1 MNDSCKEVSVM
12 KEKIGFISLGCP
24 KNQVDSELMIAKLQ
38 AAGYEMIDTPFGAD
52 VVIINTCGF
61 IEAAKQEAIDNILEM
76 GQYKEDG
83 DVGKILVIGCMAE
96 RYRDEI
102 LKEMPEVDAVAGLG
116 VNGDIVAFV
125 EQALAGKTKSVYP
138 DKTALPLSGERV
150 LTTPEHWAYLKISD
164 GCSNCCAYCAIP
176 QIRGPFRS
184 RPIESIVSEAGTL
197 AAQGVKE
204 LIVIAQDTTRY
215 GLDLYGELKLPALLR
230 ELVKIDGI
238 HWIRLLYCYP
248 DRITDE
254 LLETIRDNPKILH
267 YIDLPLQH
275 ASSKVLKAMHRTGDK
290 ESLLS
295 LVRKIR
301 AYLPDAVLRTTF
313 ITGFPGETDEDFD
326 ELSEFIDEAAFERLG
341 CFAYSREEGTPA
353 YDYPDQVDAALAAHR
368 GEVLMDQQYRIFAE
382 KQALLIGRHVE
393 CVVEDYDGFSDSYGG
408 RTWMDA
414 PEIDS
419 TIRFVSDRDLNVGDF
434 VTVRINDTDE
444 YDLIGEV
451 VD

>member
-1 MNDSCKEVSVM
+1 MSI
-12 KEKIGFISLGCP
+12 KIGFISLGCP
-24 KNQVDSELMIAKLQ
+24 KNQVDSELMIAKL
-38 AAGYEMIDTPFGAD
+38 ADAGYEMIDTPFGAD

-83 DVGKILVIGCMAE
+83 NVGKIIVIGCMAE

-116 VNGDIVAFV
+116 ANGNIVSLV
-125 EQALAGKTKSVYP
+125 ERVLEDRRISEYP

-164 GCSNCCAYCAIP
+164 GCSNCCTYCAIP

-184 RPIESIVSEAGTL
+184 RPMESIVSEAEAL
-197 AAQGVKE
+197 AAEGVKE

-215 GLDLYGELKLPALLR
+215 GLDLYGELKLPELLKKLCR
-230 ELVKIDGI
+230 IDGV

-254 LLETIRDNPKILH
+254 LLETMRDNPKILH

-275 ASSKVLKAMHRTGDK
+275 ASGKILKAMNRTGDR
-290 ESLLS
+290 ESLLA
-295 LVRKIR
+295 LINKIR
-301 AYLPDAVLRTTF
+301 EYLPDAVLRTTF
-313 ITGFPGETDEDFD
+313 ITGFPGETEEDFD
-326 ELSEFIDEAAFERLG
+326 ELSAFIAEAGFERLG

-353 YDYPDQVDAALAAHR
+353 YDFPDQVDPDVAAER
-368 GEVLMDQQYRIFAE
+368 GEALMDQQYRIFAE
-382 KQALLIGRHVE
+382 KQKALVGRFVE

-414 PEIDS
+414 PEIDYA
-419 TIRFVSDRDLNVGDF
+419 IRFVSDRDLNIGDF

-444 YDLIGEV
+444 YDLIGET

>member
-1 MNDSCKEVSVM
+1 MST
-12 KEKIGFISLGCP
+12 KIGFISLGCP

-125 EQALAGKTKSVYP
+125 EQALAGETNSVYP
-138 DKTALPLSGERV
+138 EKTTLPLSGERV

-184 RPIESIVSEAGTL
+184 RPIESIVSEAETL

-215 GLDLYGELKLPALLR
+215 GLDLYGELKLPALLK
-230 ELVKIDGI
+230 ELVKIEGI

-275 ASSKVLKAMHRTGDK
+275 ASGKVLKAMHRTGDK
-290 ESLLS
+290 ESLLA
-295 LVRKIR
+295 LIRKIR
-301 AYLPDAVLRTTF
+301 DYLPDAVLRTTF

-326 ELSEFIDEAAFERLG
+326 ELSEFIDDAAFERLG

-353 YDYPDQVDAALAAHR
+353 YDFPDQVDPALAAHR

-419 TIRFVSDRDLNVGDF
+419 SIRFVSDRDLNVGDF

>member
-1 MNDSCKEVSVM
+1 
-12 KEKIGFISLGCP
+12 
-24 KNQVDSELMIAKLQ
+24 MIAKL
-38 AAGYEMIDTPFGAD
+38 ADAGYDMIDTPFGAD
-52 VVIINTCGF
+52 IVIINTCGF

-83 DVGKILVIGCMAE
+83 EVGKIIVIGCMAE
-96 RYRDEI
+96 RYKEEI

-116 VNGDIVAFV
+116 INGDIVDFVQQVTAEGKRSAFP
-125 EQALAGKTKSVYP
+125 E
-138 DKTALPLSGERV
+138 KTALPLSGERV

-184 RPIESIVSEAGTL
+184 RTIESIVAEAETL
-197 AAQGVKE
+197 AKDGVKE

-215 GLDLYGELKLPALLR
+215 GLDLYGELKLPALLK
-230 ELVKIDGI
+230 ELCKVEGI

-254 LLETIRDNPKILH
+254 LLETIRDNEKILH

-275 ASSKVLKAMHRTGDK
+275 ASGKILKAMHRAGDK
-290 ESLLS
+290 ESLTALIE
-295 LVRKIR
+295 KIR
-301 AYLPDAVLRTTF
+301 ACLPDCVLRTTF

-326 ELSEFIDEAAFERLG
+326 ELSEFIDDIGFDRLG
-341 CFAYSREEGTPA
+341 CFNFSPEEGTPA
-353 YDYPDQVDAALAAHR
+353 FDLPDQVDTELAIHR
-368 GEVLMDQQYRIFAE
+368 GEVLMEQQYGIMHDKLE
-382 KQALLIGRHVE
+382 ALEGRTVE
-393 CVVEDYDGFSDSYGG
+393 CVVEDYDGFSDSYSG

-419 TIRFVSDRDLNVGDF
+419 MIRFVSRRPLEIGQFVNVK
-434 VTVRINDTDE
+434 INAAEE
-444 YDLIGEV
+444 YDLIGETV
-451 VD
+451 N

>member
-1 MNDSCKEVSVM
+1 M

-24 KNQVDSELMIAKLQ
+24 KNQVDSELMIAKLSD
-38 AAGYEMIDTPFGAD
+38 AGYEMIDTPFGAD

-83 DVGKILVIGCMAE
+83 NVGKILVIGCMAE

-116 VNGDIVAFV
+116 VNGDIVSFV
-125 EQALAGKTKSVYP
+125 ERALAGDVKSEYP
-138 DKTALPLSGERV
+138 EKTALPLSGERV

-184 RPIESIVSEAGTL
+184 RPIESIVKEAEAL
-197 AAQGVKE
+197 AAAGVKE

-215 GLDLYGELKLPALLR
+215 GLDLYGELKLPELLR
-230 ELVKIDGI
+230 RLDKIDGLK
-238 HWIRLLYCYP
+238 WIRLLYCYP

-254 LLETIRDNPKILH
+254 LLETIKNSEKVLH

-275 ASSKVLKAMHRTGDK
+275 ASGRILKAMNRTGDRQ
-290 ESLLS
+290 SLTDLIA
-295 LVRKIR
+295 KIR
-301 AYLPDAVLRTTF
+301 SYLPDCVLRTTF

-326 ELSEFIDEAAFERLG
+326 ELSEFIDDIGFDRLG
-341 CFAYSREEGTPA
+341 CFAYSREENTLA
-353 YDYPDQVDAALAAHR
+353 YDLPDQVEPALAQHR
-368 GEVLMDQQYRIFAE
+368 GEVLMEQQYRIFEE
-382 KQALLIGRHVE
+382 KQEMQIGRTVT
-393 CVVEDYDGFSDSYGG
+393 CVVEDYDSFSDSYAG

-419 TIRFVSDRDLNVGDF
+419 AIRFVSDKPLDVGDF
-434 VTVRINDTDE
+434 VTVKIVDVND
-444 YDLIGEV
+444 YDLLGEAV
-451 VD
+451 EY

>member
-1 MNDSCKEVSVM
+1 MN
-12 KEKIGFISLGCP
+12 EKIGFISLGCP
-24 KNQVDSELMIAKLQ
+24 KNQVDSELMIAKL
-38 AAGYEMIDTPFGAD
+38 ADAGYEMIDTPFGAD

-83 DVGKILVIGCMAE
+83 NVGKIIVIGCMAE

-116 VNGDIVAFV
+116 ANGNIVSLV
-125 EQALAGKTKSVYP
+125 ERVLEDRRISEYP

-164 GCSNCCAYCAIP
+164 GCSNCCTYCAIP

-184 RPIESIVSEAGTL
+184 RPMESIVSEAEAL
-197 AAQGVKE
+197 AAEGVKE

-215 GLDLYGELKLPALLR
+215 GLDLYGELKLPELLKKLCR
-230 ELVKIDGI
+230 IDGV

-254 LLETIRDNPKILH
+254 LLETMRDNPKILH

-275 ASSKVLKAMHRTGDK
+275 ASGRILKAMNRTGDR
-290 ESLLS
+290 ESLLA
-295 LVRKIR
+295 LINKIR
-301 AYLPDAVLRTTF
+301 EYLPDAVLRTTF
-313 ITGFPGETDEDFD
+313 ITGFPGETEEDFD
-326 ELSEFIDEAAFERLG
+326 ELSAFIAEAGFERLG

-353 YDYPDQVDAALAAHR
+353 YDFPNQVDPDVAAER
-368 GEVLMDQQYRIFAE
+368 GEALMDQQYRIFAE
-382 KQALLIGRHVE
+382 KQKALVGRFAE

-419 TIRFVSDRDLNVGDF
+419 AIRFVSDRDLNIGDF

-444 YDLIGEV
+444 YDLIGET